1 MIFIHHMAINYTH
14 TVWDR
19 DYLNLCCF
27 DVSLH
32 YILLEW
38 YQGSGVGS
46 LTSDSLVSI
55 SGDVLE

>member
-19 DYLNLCCF
+19 DYLNLCF

-32 YILLEW
+32 YIPLEW
-38 YQGSGVGS
+38 YRGSGVGS
-46 LTSDSLVSI
+46 LTSDSLISI